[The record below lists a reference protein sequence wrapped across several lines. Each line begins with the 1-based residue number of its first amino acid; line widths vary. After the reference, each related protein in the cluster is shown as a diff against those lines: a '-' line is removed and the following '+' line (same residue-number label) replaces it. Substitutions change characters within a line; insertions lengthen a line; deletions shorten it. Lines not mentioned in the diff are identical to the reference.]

1 MKKFIFMLL
10 AASVLLA
17 GCHKTAD
24 LIKPE
29 EPEKSEGTVAAI
41 KPKAEQVEENDTEE
55 PDERKTKSVISEQL
69 KMTNEWTIMG
79 DYHTKIT
86 KHAAKDKDDRVL
98 LGTSAQ
104 QENGEMEWG
113 DSQYWTLA
121 VLTGDGAYNL
131 FYQRLQGMLYF
142 EVNEAYISGVPT
154 EVITLYIFSGTDRE
168 IRNYIYDEEDDSF
181 YEDRLFSTSQY
192 STAGVN
198 NRYSTIPEAKAP

>member
-1 MKKFIFMLL
+1 MKKIIFMLL

-17 GCHKTAD
+17 GCHKTAEK
-24 LIKPE
+24 IKSDKAE
-29 EPEKSEGTVAAI
+29 DTVVVI
-41 KPKAEQVEENDTEE
+41 KPKKGQSGKPGTTET
-55 PDERKTKSVISEQL
+55 DERKSKSVLSEQL

-86 KHAAKDKDDRVL
+86 KHATKDKDERVL
-98 LGTSAQ
+98 LGTAAQ
-104 QENGEMEWG
+104 QENGEMKWG

-121 VLTGDGAYNL
+121 VLTKDGAYNL

-154 EVITLYIFSGTDRE
+154 EVITLYVFSGTDRE
-168 IRNYIYDEEDDSF
+168 IRNYVYDESEDAF
-181 YEDRLFSTSQY
+181 FEDRVFSTSQY